1 MYIGYL
7 NDRKELGFSCI
18 KDTDAVKELSDFK
31 NTLKNPVTWII
42 TKGKKTLIL
51 IFSKEVLVAVFIFL
65 ESRYIEPNVDWS
77 SFSSSQVY
85 QSCVIKSDTS
95 GFLTSPS
102 HIQDYIL
109 KSRGGVEFTD
119 EQQDKLANSILA
131 KTPESD
137 LDDISINKLLQKLL
151 EIIDPV
157 ISNQKLWRIL
167 SELEKPSKPQLSD
180 GNHISS
186 TDNCSR
192 AQNVQNKQPKSKGS
206 SSIFAESLPIPTPR
220 KLSPMQ
226 TRVQLKMAQK
236 NLQSSGLSCNHEQL
250 SEKIQVIEKLTRLR
264 RAQPLYSSEV
274 LGDSFKYSQQQLE
287 RKAPRHLTNDYNIS
301 IEGKTKT
308 QQGLVY
314 FHEVEEMLKT
324 PNLIVREDGI
334 MNQQEP
340 AIICFDPDSK
350 LFASFENNPLYE
362 DHHFISSYEIDDDA
376 VKEFIMTG
384 NIGENP
390 QMRKAK
396 IDQDQKLK
404 AAQER
409 MRENANSFYQTLPQD
424 ARIGNKQLR
433 EAEALKHKL
442 KEDPKFQLTEK
453 EKTMIQRAEK
463 YQQYKN
469 QYYQKNPEIDKD
481 EL

>member
-1 MYIGYL
+1 MTNEEQERLVKSI
-7 NDRKELGFSCI
+7 LGKVS
-18 KDTDAVKELSDFK
+18 
-31 NTLKNPVTWII
+31 
-42 TKGKKTLIL
+42 
-51 IFSKEVLVAVFIFL
+51 
-65 ESRYIEPNVDWS
+65 ESN
-77 SFSSSQVY
+77 Y
-85 QSCVIKSDTS
+85 QE
-95 GFLTSPS
+95 TSPNKF
-102 HIQDYIL
+102 L
-109 KSRGGVEFTD
+109 KRVWN
-119 EQQDKLANSILA
+119 L
-131 KTPESD
+131 
-137 LDDISINKLLQKLL
+137 
-151 EIIDPV
+151 IDPV
-157 ISNQKLWRIL
+157 ISNQRLWRVL
-167 SELEKPSKPQLSD
+167 SELEKPWKPELSD

-186 TDNCSR
+186 R
-192 AQNVQNKQPKSKGS
+192 AQTVENKEPKSKGS
-206 SSIFAESLPIPTPR
+206 SSIFVEGFSTPR
-220 KLSPMQ
+220 TLSPMQ
-226 TRVQLKMAQK
+226 TRVQLKMAQN

-264 RAQPLYSSEV
+264 RAEPLYSSEV

-409 MRENANSFYQTLPQD
+409 IRENANSFYQTLPQD

-433 EAEALKHKL
+433 EAEALKQKL
-442 KEDPKFQLTEK
+442 KKNPKFQLTEK
-453 EKTMIQRAEK
+453 EKNMIQRAEK
-463 YQQYKN
+463 YQQFKN
-469 QYYQKNPEIDKD
+469 RYYQNNPDIDKD

>member
-1 MYIGYL
+1 
-7 NDRKELGFSCI
+7 
-18 KDTDAVKELSDFK
+18 
-31 NTLKNPVTWII
+31 
-42 TKGKKTLIL
+42 
-51 IFSKEVLVAVFIFL
+51 
-65 ESRYIEPNVDWS
+65 
-77 SFSSSQVY
+77 
-85 QSCVIKSDTS
+85 
-95 GFLTSPS
+95 
-102 HIQDYIL
+102 
-109 KSRGGVEFTD
+109 
-119 EQQDKLANSILA
+119 
-131 KTPESD
+131 
-137 LDDISINKLLQKLL
+137 
-151 EIIDPV
+151 
-157 ISNQKLWRIL
+157 
-167 SELEKPSKPQLSD
+167 
-180 GNHISS
+180 
-186 TDNCSR
+186 
-192 AQNVQNKQPKSKGS
+192 
-206 SSIFAESLPIPTPR
+206 
-220 KLSPMQ
+220 MQ
-226 TRVQLKMAQK
+226 TRVQLKMAQN
-236 NLQSSGLSCNHEQL
+236 NLQSSGLSRNREQL
-250 SEKIQVIEKLTRLR
+250 SKNIQFIEKLTRLR

-324 PNLIVREDGI
+324 PNLIVREDGT

-390 QMRKAK
+390 ETRKAK

-404 AAQER
+404 AAHER
-409 MRENANSFYQTLPQD
+409 IRENANSFYQTLPQD

-433 EAEALKHKL
+433 EAEALKQKL

>member
-18 KDTDAVKELSDFK
+18 KDTDTVKELSDFK

-65 ESRYIEPNVDWS
+65 ESRYIELNVDWS

-131 KTPESD
+131 KTPEFD

-206 SSIFAESLPIPTPR
+206 SSIFAEALPISTPR

-226 TRVQLKMAQK
+226 TRVQLKMAQN

-308 QQGLVY
+308 
-314 FHEVEEMLKT
+314 
-324 PNLIVREDGI
+324 
-334 MNQQEP
+334 
-340 AIICFDPDSK
+340 
-350 LFASFENNPLYE
+350 
-362 DHHFISSYEIDDDA
+362 
-376 VKEFIMTG
+376 
-384 NIGENP
+384 
-390 QMRKAK
+390 
-396 IDQDQKLK
+396 
-404 AAQER
+404 
-409 MRENANSFYQTLPQD
+409 
-424 ARIGNKQLR
+424 
-433 EAEALKHKL
+433 
-442 KEDPKFQLTEK
+442 
-453 EKTMIQRAEK
+453 
-463 YQQYKN
+463 
-469 QYYQKNPEIDKD
+469 
-481 EL
+481 